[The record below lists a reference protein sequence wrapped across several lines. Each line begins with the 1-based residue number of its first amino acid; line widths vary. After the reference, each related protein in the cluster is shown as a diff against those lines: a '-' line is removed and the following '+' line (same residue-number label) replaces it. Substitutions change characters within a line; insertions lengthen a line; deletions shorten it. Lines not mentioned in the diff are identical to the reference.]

1 MRKNDTPVCY
11 YTGKIVLFRRAHLPI
26 GKPCALGRTPVNAMT
41 TAHPLSFDGYEE
53 LIRKPLEHSDQRS
66 FTCIGRLLESAPD
79 LQGSCPFSFLIKAI
93 ASVAISPRE
102 GRNHWKKILEHK
114 RRLESQVHR
123 TVNIRTACVDFYD
136 QLGVDPSAPSEPP
149 AASNVPKPATP
160 SIQPAAGLLPVQN
173 GLYLERLKEELMRA
187 RRYKHALSIIM
198 FDVDLRT
205 AAAQAAEKVVAVI
218 VKMVNKAVRTVDILA
233 RHSDNLFLL
242 LLPNT
247 NKREALEL
255 AGRLKDNI
263 CQRTTRIPG
272 LSEGIPITIA
282 VGQCTKDDTAS
293 DFIKRLEHLIQ
304 AGKHASH
311 SEILTLE

>member
-1 MRKNDTPVCY
+1 
-11 YTGKIVLFRRAHLPI
+11 
-26 GKPCALGRTPVNAMT
+26 MT
-41 TAHPLSFDGYEE
+41 TAHALSFEGYEE
-53 LIRKPLEHSDQRS
+53 LIRKPLENSDPRS
-66 FTCIGRLLESAPD
+66 FAGICTLLESAPD
-79 LQGSCPFSFLIKAI
+79 LQSSCPFSFLIKTI
-93 ASVAISPRE
+93 ASIVISPRE

-114 RRLESQVHR
+114 QRLQLQVSR

-149 AASNVPKPATP
+149 TVSDGRKPAAP
-160 SIQPAAGLLPVQN
+160 SAAAAAAAGLLPMQN
-173 GLYLERLKEELMRA
+173 GLYLERLKEEMMRA

-198 FDVDLRT
+198 FDVDFRTT
-205 AAAQAAEKVVAVI
+205 AAQTADKVVAVI
-218 VKMVNKAVRTVDILA
+218 VKIVNKAVRTVDILA

-263 CQRTTRIPG
+263 CQRTSRIPG
-272 LSEGIPITIA
+272 LSEGVPITIA

-304 AGKHASH
+304 AGKISPPASLTAA
-311 SEILTLE
+311 EILILE